1 MKKVLTVSFLS
12 SLSLFA
18 KETLQVDNSMPWMTA
33 WLIASLMVVGL
44 MFWSMYK
51 AMKTKNPKYGYGIA
65 LAIVLMV
72 GLMFI

>member
-12 SLSLFA
+12 SLSLFS

-65 LAIVLMV
+65 LSVVLMV
-72 GLMFI
+72 GLMLI

>member
-1 MKKVLTVSFLS
+1 MKKVWTVSLLS

-18 KETLQVDNSMPWMTA
+18 TEAPHVDSSMGWVTI
-33 WLIASLMVVGL
+33 WLLVSLMVIGL

-65 LAIVLMV
+65 LSVILMV
-72 GLMFI
+72 GLMLI